1 MAAQASLSGTGT
13 ARVRIAVAAVV
24 LTLAVGC
31 AMTAR
36 RVAPVRGGAL
46 RISEVAEEG
55 DPLRRAST
63 RWVLEGL
70 EAGQPERALSH
81 FERAVKIDATNPYA
95 YLALASFQIQWGDVD
110 RGVQS
115 LNQAELLLESQD
127 LRSPRVVPHLIGLR
141 GRAQVR
147 TGGRARA
154 VKTNG
159 PAPTG
164 EQQLERARLL
174 APDVWGDGWLT
185 AAELR

>member
-1 MAAQASLSGTGT
+1 M
-13 ARVRIAVAAVV
+13 VVAALV
-24 LTLAVGC
+24 LALAVGC
-31 AMTAR
+31 AMTGR

-46 RISEVAEEG
+46 RISEVAGEG

-70 EAGQPERALSH
+70 DAGGPQRALSH

-115 LNQAELLLESQD
+115 LNQAELLLESQE
-127 LRSPRVVPHLIGLR
+127 LKSPRVEPHLTGLH

-147 TGGRARA
+147 MGGHARMA
-154 VKTNG
+154 KTNG
-159 PAPTG
+159 RFSKEEP
-164 EQQLERARLL
+164 QLALARRL